1 MVIGNL
7 ACGLFDANLFISNE
21 HICNGLTNIS
31 IDSDPKALT
40 EFISSSID
48 SDDSDLRD
56 KPKRSG
62 KRARNV
68 KASMVRSFVLRESSR
83 LGLSKDESIR
93 VINTLMLAVM
103 FKKILFSDLRV
114 DNGLIVGIDGVS
126 FSSGSERSLVLSSD
140 LYT

>member
-1 MVIGNL
+1 MI
-7 ACGLFDANLFISNE
+7 
-21 HICNGLTNIS
+21 
-31 IDSDPKALT
+31 
-40 EFISSSID
+40 
-48 SDDSDLRD
+48 
-56 KPKRSG
+56 
-62 KRARNV
+62 
-68 KASMVRSFVLRESSR
+68 RSFVLRESSR